1 MCFWN
6 FMSLSLEKLRKRI
19 GKTIEE
25 FRNKLLPE
33 AAIVCPDE
41 RDQNWMQ
48 EKLAGLER
56 LYQESEDPPV
66 FALGFLGDTQ
76 NGKSTLINVL
86 LGRKVLPEG
95 HVGACS
101 ATIVRCRHKRQSR
114 ITIRFRY
121 FSEEKFDADL
131 DEAIEEA
138 ENALEAEEKSPEK
151 KREIVCDSLSRFLR
165 LFGIEK
171 EDVVD
176 KDNTELISLCRERG
190 QSFEERHLLGTE
202 EELTVTTKNEKQIQ
216 ENLSARGRR
225 AFIVD
230 ECVIEGLFPEWH
242 PQMELIDMPG
252 TNALDPWHEEVKARL
267 KQEIGGLVIV
277 TKETQMH
284 KTVLDWFKK
293 TSILQ
298 EVVGSSERNQTRVF
312 MIKTFVDQ
320 LNLQEEEDS
329 SKSKWEATKEYCQK
343 IESHLREQMLG
354 VVNGK
359 YSAENELEVL
369 NAFVN
374 GIPIHFVS
382 PKVYRNLADK
392 SLRNRVLKKPMDDNN
407 IDLYQG
413 FLRFDKKPENAG
425 IPDLRKSLNEAT
437 EKFITSHYLDLRRR
451 KFEKEVGEIAHFF
464 REKRVVLEQRLAN
477 KGEFVLQVVE
487 EIEERLSPIFKQ
499 YQEEFEERIVDLKH
513 RFHEEV
519 GQLRAQVT
527 KEFGGK
533 AQKQLDDWG
542 GLHWATLR
550 ALGRKN
556 GHHITYRD
564 IEIDINGQ
572 LADFCVEVL
581 NSKWIDYRGKL
592 RGFYDNLLI
601 SFLPQLEKTV
611 AQVKGF
617 NDEERRKLIEPTYE
631 EMVASARAEV
641 ELQAERYDSETAEF
655 DALRPRLTKQIKEFL
670 RSTYEKIA
678 DERGIGC
685 SRRMHKHLREGIT
698 DSTYEIDGMVRDVVR
713 KNWEGL
719 TGAVEVGITE
729 LFSSWEKQFADQG
742 VKLKEIAERPS
753 DGDDQRVRQLR
764 EIEKLVERW
773 KGKQIV

>member
-1 MCFWN
+1 
-6 FMSLSLEKLRKRI
+6 MSLSLEKLRERI
-19 GKTIEE
+19 GQTIEE

-33 AAIVCPDE
+33 AAIVFPDE
-41 RDQNWMQ
+41 RDQSLLQ
-48 EKLAGLER
+48 EKLTGLEK
-56 LYQESEDPPV
+56 LYQESKDPPV
-66 FALGFLGDTQ
+66 FALRFLGDTQ

-101 ATIVRCRHKRQSR
+101 ATIVRCRHKRQSG
-114 ITIRFRY
+114 ITIHFRY
-121 FSEEKFDADL
+121 SSKKKFDSDL
-131 DEAIEEA
+131 DEAIKEA
-138 ENALEAEEKSPEK
+138 ENALEAEEKSPER

-165 LFGIEK
+165 LFGSEK
-171 EDVVD
+171 KTVVD

-190 QSFEERHLLGTE
+190 QSFEERRLLGTE
-202 EELTVTTKNEKQIQ
+202 EQLTVTHKNEKQIQ

-230 ECVIEGLFPEWH
+230 ECVIEGSFPNWH
-242 PQMELIDMPG
+242 PQMELVDMPG
-252 TNALDPWHEEVKARL
+252 TNADDPWHNEVKARL
-267 KQEIGGLVIV
+267 KQKISGLVIV

-284 KTVLDWFKK
+284 KTVLDWFKE

-312 MIKTFVDQ
+312 IIKTFVDQ
-320 LNLQEEEDS
+320 LNLPEEEDS
-329 SKSKWEATKEYCQK
+329 SKSKWEATKDLCQK
-343 IESHLREQMLG
+343 IESFFREQLRG
-354 VVNGK
+354 VVNQRYFAK
-359 YSAENELEVL
+359 NELEVL

-392 SLRNRVLKKPMDDNN
+392 RLMKKVLKKPMDN

-413 FLRFDKKPENAG
+413 FLRFDKKSKNAG
-425 IPDLRKSLNEAT
+425 IPDLRKSLNAAT
-437 EKFITSHYLDLRRR
+437 EKFITDHFLNQLRLE
-451 KFEKEVGEIAHFF
+451 FEKEVGEIARFF
-464 REKRVVLEQRLAN
+464 RRERVGVEQRWAD
-477 KGEFVLQVVE
+477 KREFVLKVVG

-499 YQEEFEERIVDLKH
+499 SQEEFEERIVDLKN

-519 GQLRAQVT
+519 GQQLEQVA
-527 KEFGGK
+527 KEFSGK
-533 AQKQLDDWG
+533 VKKKLNEWLL
-542 GLHWATLR
+542 LHWASLR
-550 ALGRKN
+550 AAGRKN
-556 GHHITYRD
+556 GCHTTYQRY
-564 IEIDINGQ
+564 EIDFNGQ

-592 RGFYDNLLI
+592 RGFYDNLQKG
-601 SFLPQLEKTV
+601 FLPQLEKTV
-611 AQVKGF
+611 AQVKGCD
-617 NDEERRKLIEPTYE
+617 DEERQKLIKPTYE
-631 EMVASARAEV
+631 EVVSSARAEV
-641 ELQAERYDSETAEF
+641 ELQVEHYNSETKEF
-655 DALRPRLTKQIKEFL
+655 DALRPRLTERIKEFL
-670 RSTYEKIA
+670 LPTYEKIA
-678 DERGIGC
+678 SEIGRGSSYRMKDHLQEGLDTSTDE
-685 SRRMHKHLREGIT
+685 MK
-698 DSTYEIDGMVRDVVR
+698 DMVRDVVR

-719 TGAVEVGITE
+719 TGAVEDGITE

-773 KGKQIV
+773 KRK

>member
-1 MCFWN
+1 MN
-6 FMSLSLEKLRKRI
+6 RSLEKLRERI
-19 GKTIEE
+19 GETIEE
-25 FRNKLLPE
+25 FRNQILPE
-33 AAIVCPDE
+33 AAIVCSDE
-41 RDQNWMQ
+41 RDQNWLQ

-56 LYQESEDPPV
+56 LYQESNAPPV

-101 ATIVRCRHKRQSR
+101 ATIVRCRYKRQSG

-138 ENALEAEEKSPEK
+138 ENALEAEEESPEK

-165 LFGIEK
+165 LFEIEK
-171 EDVVD
+171 KTVVD
-176 KDNTELISLCRERG
+176 NAKLISLCRERG

-202 EELTVTTKNEKQIQ
+202 EELTVTHKNEKQIQ

-230 ECVIEGLFPEWH
+230 ECVIEGSFPKWH
-242 PQMELIDMPG
+242 PQMELVDMPG
-252 TNALDPWHEEVKARL
+252 TNALDPWHEEVKDRL
-267 KQEIGGLVIV
+267 KQEISGLVIV

-284 KTVLDWFKK
+284 ETVLDWFKG

-312 MIKTFVDQ
+312 LIKTFVDQ
-320 LNLQEEEDS
+320 LNLPEEEDS
-329 SKSKWEATKEYCQK
+329 SKSKWEATKEYCQE
-343 IESHLREQMLG
+343 IESYLRKQMLE
-354 VVNGK
+354 VVNRK

-369 NAFVN
+369 HAFVN

-392 SLRNRVLKKPMDDNN
+392 RLRNRVLKKPKDDNN

-425 IPDLRKSLNEAT
+425 IPDLRKSLNAAA
-437 EKFITSHYLDLRRR
+437 EKFITDHFLNRLRLE
-451 KFEKEVGEIAHFF
+451 FEKEVGEIVRFF
-464 REKRVVLEQRLAN
+464 RKVDLEQGLSD
-477 KGEFVLQVVE
+477 KKELVLQVVE
-487 EIEERLSPIFKQ
+487 QIEERLSPIFKQ
-499 YQEEFEERIVDLKH
+499 SQEEFEDRIVDLKN

-519 GQLRAQVT
+519 EQLRAQVT
-527 KEFGGK
+527 KGFRGK
-533 AQKQLDDWG
+533 VKKKLDDCWG
-542 GLHWATLR
+542 HLHWASLR
-550 ALGRKN
+550 AAGRKN
-556 GHHITYRD
+556 GRHTTYQSK
-564 IEIDINGQ
+564 EIDFNGK

-592 RGFYDNLLI
+592 KGFYDNLLI
-601 SFLPQLEKTV
+601 SFLPQLEKTL
-611 AQVKGF
+611 AQVKGCD
-617 NDEERRKLIEPTYE
+617 DEERQKLIEPTYE
-631 EMVASARAEV
+631 DVIASAYTEV
-641 ELQAERYDSETAEF
+641 ELRVEDYNSKTEKF
-655 DALRPRLTKQIKEFL
+655 DALRPELTEQIKEFL
-670 RSTYEKIA
+670 LPTYEKIA

-685 SRRMHKHLREGIT
+685 SYRMKDHLREGIT

-719 TGAVEVGITE
+719 TGAVEDGITK
-729 LFSSWEKQFADQG
+729 LFDWLEEQVADQG
-742 VKLKEIAERPS
+742 VKLKEIAERHS

-773 KGKQIV
+773 KGKQII

>member
-1 MCFWN
+1 
-6 FMSLSLEKLRKRI
+6 MSLSLEKLKEKI
-19 GKTIEE
+19 GQTIEE
-25 FRNKLLPE
+25 FRNKILPK
-33 AAIVCPDE
+33 AAIDFPDE
-41 RDQNWMQ
+41 RDQNWLQ
-48 EKLAGLER
+48 EKLTGLER
-56 LYQESEDPPV
+56 LYQELKDPPV

-101 ATIVRCRHKRQSR
+101 ATIVRCRYKRQSG
-114 ITIRFRY
+114 ISIRFRY
-121 FSEEKFDADL
+121 FNKEKFDADL
-131 DEAIEEA
+131 AEAVEEA

-171 EDVVD
+171 ETVA
-176 KDNTELISLCRERG
+176 DNAELISLCRERG

-202 EELTVTTKNEKQIQ
+202 ERLTVTTKNEKQIQ

-230 ECVIEGLFPEWH
+230 ECVIEGPFPKWH

-252 TNALDPWHEEVKARL
+252 TNALDPWHEEVKDRL
-267 KQEIGGLVIV
+267 KQEISGLVIV
-277 TKETQMH
+277 TKETQI
-284 KTVLDWFKK
+284 KKSELDWFEK

-320 LNLQEEEDS
+320 LNLPDS
-329 SKSKWEATKEYCQK
+329 QKSKWEATKEYCQEIK
-343 IESHLREQMLG
+343 SNLRKQMLG
-354 VVNGK
+354 VVSLR
-359 YSAENELEVL
+359 YSAKNELKVL

-392 SLRNRVLKKPMDDNN
+392 RLRNRVLKNPMDDNN

-413 FLRFDKKPENAG
+413 FLRFDKKSENAG
-425 IPDLRKSLNEAT
+425 IPDLRKSLNAAT
-437 EKFITSHYLDLRRR
+437 EKFIIDRFVNQREL
-451 KFEKEVGEIAHFF
+451 KFKKEVGEIARFF
-464 REKRVVLEQRLAN
+464 RRERMVVELEQGLAD
-477 KGEFVLQVVE
+477 KEELALKVVGQ
-487 EIEERLSPIFKQ
+487 IEERLTPIFKQ
-499 YQEEFEERIVDLKH
+499 SREEFEERIVDLKN

-527 KEFGGK
+527 KGFGGK
-533 AQKQLDDWG
+533 VQERLDDHWRL
-542 GLHWATLR
+542 LHWASLR
-550 ALGRKN
+550 AAGRKN
-556 GHHITYRD
+556 GHHTTYKD
-564 IEIDINGQ
+564 VEIDFNGQ
-572 LADFCVEVL
+572 LGDFCVEVL

-592 RGFYDNLLI
+592 RGFYDNLLR
-601 SFLPQLEKTV
+601 SFLPQLEKTL
-611 AQVKGF
+611 AQVKGCD
-617 NDEERRKLIEPTYE
+617 DEERQKLIEPTYE
-631 EMVASARAEV
+631 DVVASACTEV
-641 ELQAERYDSETAEF
+641 ELQAARYDSETEKF
-655 DALRPRLTKQIKEFL
+655 DALRPELIEQIKEFL
-670 RSTYEKIA
+670 LTTYEKIA

-698 DSTYEIDGMVRDVVR
+698 ASTYEIDGMVKDVVR

-719 TGAVEVGITE
+719 TGAVEDGITK

-753 DGDDQRVRQLR
+753 DGDDQRVRRLR
-764 EIEKLVERW
+764 EIEKLVKRW

>member
-1 MCFWN
+1 
-6 FMSLSLEKLRKRI
+6 MSLSLEKLKGKI
-19 GKTIEE
+19 GQTIEE
-25 FRNKLLPE
+25 FRNKLLPK

-41 RDQNWMQ
+41 RDQNWLQ

-56 LYQESEDPPV
+56 LNQEAKDPPV

-101 ATIVRCRHKRQSR
+101 ATIVRCCYKKQSG

-121 FSEEKFDADL
+121 FSEEKFDKDL
-131 DEAIEEA
+131 NEAIEEA
-138 ENALEAEEKSPEK
+138 ENALTVEEESPEEKRK
-151 KREIVCDSLSRFLR
+151 IVCDSLSRFLR

-171 EDVVD
+171 ETVA
-176 KDNTELISLCRERG
+176 DNAELISLCREQG
-190 QSFEERHLLGTE
+190 QSFEERCLLGTE
-202 EELTVTTKNEKQIQ
+202 ERLTVTTKNEKQIQ

-230 ECVIEGLFPEWH
+230 ECVIEGSFPKWH
-242 PQMELIDMPG
+242 PQMELVDMPG
-252 TNALDPWHEEVKARL
+252 TNALGPWHEEVKDRL
-267 KQEIGGLVIV
+267 KQEISGLVIV
-277 TKETQMH
+277 TKETQI
-284 KTVLDWFKK
+284 KKSELDWFEE

-312 MIKTFVDQ
+312 IIKTFVDQ
-320 LNLQEEEDS
+320 LNLPDS
-329 SKSKWEATKEYCQK
+329 PKSKWEATKEYCQEIK
-343 IESHLREQMLG
+343 SNLRKQMLG

-369 NAFVN
+369 HAFVN

-392 SLRNRVLKKPMDDNN
+392 RLRNRVLKKPMDDNN

-437 EKFITSHYLDLRRR
+437 EKFITDHFLNRLRLE
-451 KFEKEVGEIAHFF
+451 FEKEVGKIVRFF
-464 REKRVVLEQRLAN
+464 RRERMGVELEQGLAD
-477 KGEFVLQVVE
+477 KEKLVLKVVE
-487 EIEERLSPIFKQ
+487 QIEEMLSPIFKQ
-499 YQEEFEERIVDLKH
+499 YQEEFEERIVDLKN

-527 KEFGGK
+527 KGFRGK
-533 AQKQLDDWG
+533 VKKKLDDCWG
-542 GLHWATLR
+542 HLHWASLR
-550 ALGRKN
+550 AAGRKDGCHTTYKGIKIDFN
-556 GHHITYRD
+556 GK
-564 IEIDINGQ
+564 

-581 NSKWIDYRGKL
+581 NSKWIDYRDKL
-592 RGFYDNLLI
+592 RGFYDNLQKD
-601 SFLPQLEKTV
+601 FLPQLEKTL
-611 AQVKGF
+611 AQVKGCD
-617 NDEERRKLIEPTYE
+617 DEERQKLIEPTYE
-631 EMVASARAEV
+631 DVVASARAEV
-641 ELQAERYDSETAEF
+641 ELQAERYDSETEEF
-655 DALRPRLTKQIKEFL
+655 DALRPELIEQIKEFL
-670 RSTYEKIA
+670 LATYEKIT
-678 DERGIGC
+678 DERGRG
-685 SRRMHKHLREGIT
+685 SSLRMHNHLREGIT
-698 DSTYEIDGMVRDVVR
+698 DSTYEIDGMVKDVVR

-719 TGAVEVGITE
+719 TGAVEDGITE